1 MAKSKSMER
10 KISLLDWL
18 IILAALIML
27 AMIYIP
33 SSIWREEVRHRSES
47 RERMTIISEA
57 EEFYRELTG
66 SYTTDG
72 DELFQL
78 VEAAMDSLIADTLF
92 LGQQKIKLNGKEIIV
107 NMSKGLDFRIDTT
120 FSYAQVLERSFM
132 DTIYKIAMLNVE
144 TDGTDTILV
153 NQMDIRKKKADPF
166 FQKVL
171 GMEVQTRIEDYT
183 DYLRDKYHLIPD
195 LLSCPLTGEP
205 YIFEIDESD
214 PEMHIFTVKSPVP
227 EDYTERRYGIFKYES
242 GRHGEIVGGE
252 QSWAGKN

>member
-92 LGQQKIKLNGKEIIV
+92 LGQQ
-107 NMSKGLDFRIDTT
+107 
-120 FSYAQVLERSFM
+120 
-132 DTIYKIAMLNVE
+132 
-144 TDGTDTILV
+144 
-153 NQMDIRKKKADPF
+153 
-166 FQKVL
+166 
-171 GMEVQTRIEDYT
+171 
-183 DYLRDKYHLIPD
+183 
-195 LLSCPLTGEP
+195 
-205 YIFEIDESD
+205 
-214 PEMHIFTVKSPVP
+214 
-227 EDYTERRYGIFKYES
+227 
-242 GRHGEIVGGE
+242 
-252 QSWAGKN
+252 